1 MGLKATAGA
10 EPSVGTFRVA
20 SAAVN
25 VTSESGLIAQLLF
38 GIALTLAHLNFKV

>member
-1 MGLKATAGA
+1 MGLKVTVGA
-10 EPSVGTFRVA
+10 EKVLGTFRVA

-38 GIALTLAHLNFKV
+38 GITDASSSEFKV